1 VTNARFAALHGLPVV
16 PYAFSTT
23 PVPLRKSARSSRAAM
38 DWPQVR
44 RASVCG
50 SAAALRSGSVPA
62 VSPPALHSFRS
73 PTADRSQ
80 NSYDENYFRNQFTAG
95 IDCGFLLQSPD
106 MKSRLLANGL
116 SRRTNRCLTTAGV
129 PIDKA
134 FIIRALKTGKI
145 YPNTWPPNY
154 GKLTHF
160 ELCKWAGVDGKN
172 TPYIPRSEREGN
184 PYLDN
189 GLSYRAN
196 RCLLRSAI
204 PITKKAVRHA
214 LQTGIL
220 SPGKRPSNYGKQ
232 THAELCR
239 WASVDPKVSPVSR

>member
-1 VTNARFAALHGLPVV
+1 MFQYPGM
-16 PYAFSTT
+16 
-23 PVPLRKSARSSRAAM
+23 RS
-38 DWPQVR
+38 
-44 RASVCG
+44 
-50 SAAALRSGSVPA
+50 
-62 VSPPALHSFRS
+62 
-73 PTADRSQ
+73 
-80 NSYDENYFRNQFTAG
+80 
-95 IDCGFLLQSPD
+95 
-106 MKSRLLANGL
+106 KLLANGL
-116 SRRTNRCLTTAGV
+116 SRRTNRCLTTAGIPV
-129 PIDKA
+129 EKQ
-134 FIIRALKTGKI
+134 FIVHALKTGKI
-145 YPNTWPPNY
+145 YPNNWPPNY

-214 LQTGIL
+214 LQTGTL
-220 SPGKRPSNYGKQ
+220 SPGERPSNYGKQ

-239 WASVDPKVSPVSR
+239 WAGVDPKVSPVSR